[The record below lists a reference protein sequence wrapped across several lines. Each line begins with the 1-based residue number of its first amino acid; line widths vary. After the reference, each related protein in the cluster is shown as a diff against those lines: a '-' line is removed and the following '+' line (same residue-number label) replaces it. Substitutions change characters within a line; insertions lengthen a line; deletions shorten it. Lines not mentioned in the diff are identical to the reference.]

1 MNPIHRLLGTAI
13 LAGALASCSSGTVQK
28 ADYQV
33 IPLPQQITAVQGADF
48 RLDKGVKIL
57 YPENNTK
64 MQKNAAFLADYVG
77 QMTGLKL
84 QTAAGTAADGKGNV
98 VLALGLASE
107 NPEAYRLKVT
117 ADGVTVTGASEAGV
131 FYGIQTLRK
140 SLPITVKT
148 GDAVALPEVEIDDY
162 PRFAYRGAH
171 FDVSRHFTG
180 VDSVKRF
187 IDILAL
193 HNMNR
198 FHWHLSD
205 DQGWRIEIK
214 KRPLLTEV
222 GSVRK
227 ATVVGHNSGKYDSIP
242 YGGFYTQDEAREIVA
257 YAADR
262 HITVI
267 PEIDMPGHMQ
277 AALTAYPYLGCTG
290 GPYEVWGQWGI
301 SDDVL
306 CAGNDS
312 TLTFIDDVLAEIIE
326 IFPSEYIHVG
336 GDECPKVRWAKCP
349 KCQAKIKALGIKPDG
364 KHSNEEQL
372 QSYIINHAEK
382 FLNDRGRQII
392 GWDEI
397 MEGGLAP
404 NATVMAWR
412 SAGEGIKAAKMGHD
426 AIMTP
431 SSHLYFDYYQSKDV
445 ENEPK
450 AIGGFIPIE
459 MVYNYEPVPSSLTP
473 EEAKHIIGVQANLW
487 TEYIPN
493 FRQVEYMELPRM
505 AALAEV
511 QWSAP
516 TLKNYDAFLARLPQL
531 VRIYDLMGYNYAKHV
546 FDVNVTFVPNLNE
559 GVLDVVMFAID
570 SADIHYTLD
579 GTEPTASSPKY
590 TDTLKISEP
599 GTLKAVVVRPN
610 GNSRVFTE
618 EITFNKASMKPVT
631 MLQPINKQ
639 YEYKGA
645 TTLVDG
651 LKGNNNYKTG
661 RWIAFWQNDMEAVID
676 LLAPTE
682 ISRAQI
688 ETNVAKGDWV
698 FDARYFGVEVSDDG
712 KTFRKVAEAD
722 YPAMAESD
730 RNGVYEHE
738 LTFDPV
744 TTRYVK
750 IVVKPEH
757 KMPSWHGGKGSPAFV
772 FIDEISLN

>member
-1 MNPIHRLLGTAI
+1 MISIHRLLGTAV
-13 LAGALASCSSGTVQK
+13 LAGALTACTSGAIQK

-33 IPLPQQITAVQGADF
+33 IPLPQQVTTVQGADF

-57 YPENNTK
+57 YPEGNEK
-64 MQKNAAFLADYVG
+64 MRKNAALLADYVG
-77 QMTGLKL
+77 QMTGLEL
-84 QTAAGTAADGKGNV
+84 QTAAGTASEAKGNI
-98 VLALGLASE
+98 VLELGLASE
-107 NPEAYRLKVT
+107 NPEAYRLKAT
-117 ADGVTVTGASEAGV
+117 ADGVTIAGASEAGV

-140 SLPITVKT
+140 SLPIVQ
-148 GDAVALPEVEIDDY
+148 GGAVDLPEVEINDW

-171 FDVSRHFTG
+171 LDVSRHFIG
-180 VDSVKRF
+180 IDSVKRF

-198 FHWHLSD
+198 FHWHLTD

-214 KRPLLTEV
+214 KRPELTEK
-222 GSVRK
+222 GSMRK

-242 YGGFYTQDEAREIVA
+242 HGGFYTQEEAQEIVA

-290 GPYEVWGQWGI
+290 GPYDVWGQWGI

-312 TLTFIDDVLAEIIE
+312 TLQFIDDVLAEIIE

-336 GDECPKVRWAKCP
+336 GDECPKVRWEKCP
-349 KCQAKIKALGIKPDG
+349 KCQARIKALGIKPDG

-372 QSYIINHAEK
+372 QSFVINYAEK
-382 FLNDRGRQII
+382 FLNAHGRQII

-412 SAGEGIKAAKMGHD
+412 NAQEGIKAAKMGHD

-431 SSHLYFDYYQSKDV
+431 SSHLYFDYYQSKEV
-445 ENEPK
+445 EQEPI
-450 AIGGFIPIE
+450 AIGGFIPID
-459 MVYNYEPVPSSLTP
+459 MVYSYEPVPASLTP

-511 QWSAP
+511 QWSEP

-546 FDVNVTFVPNLNE
+546 FDVNVTFLPDQADGAL
-559 GVLDVVMFAID
+559 GVVMFAID

-579 GTEPTASSPKY
+579 GTEPTAASPKY
-590 TDTLKISEP
+590 ADTLKITEP

-610 GNSRVFTE
+610 GNSRIFTE
-618 EITFNKASMKPVT
+618 EIAFNKASMKPIT
-631 MLQPINKQ
+631 MLQPINDQ
-639 YEYKGA
+639 YKYDGA
-645 TTLVDG
+645 ITLVDG
-651 LKGNNNYKTG
+651 LKGNGNYKTG

-676 LLAPTE
+676 LLRPTE
-682 ISRAQI
+682 ISKAQI

-698 FDARYFGVEVSDDG
+698 FDARYFGIEVSDDG
-712 KTFRKVAEAD
+712 KTFRKVASAD
-722 YPAMAESD
+722 YPAMTEKA

-738 LTFDPV
+738 LTFEPV

-750 IVVKPEH
+750 IVAKPEH
-757 KMPSWHGGKGSPAFV
+757 KMPAWHGGKGSPAFL